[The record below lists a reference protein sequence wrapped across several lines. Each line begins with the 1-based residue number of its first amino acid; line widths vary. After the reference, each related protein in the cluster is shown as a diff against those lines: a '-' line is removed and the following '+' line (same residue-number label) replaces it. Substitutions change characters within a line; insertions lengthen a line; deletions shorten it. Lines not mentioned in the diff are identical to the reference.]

1 MRDVLR
7 TIREVQTRSYL
18 SQVINEVVPLEN
30 EVINDEPEAEFEIV
44 HHSCIYPNGAQYVGS
59 FRVDKF
65 RAAAP
70 SVGTHARARARAHTH
85 THTHTHT
92 HPRRGGGDAR
102 PPEREGGEREG

>member
-18 SQVINEVVPLEN
+18 SQVINEVVPLAN
-30 EVINDEPEAEFEIV
+30 EVINDEPEAEFEIA
-44 HHSCIYPNGAQYVGS
+44 HHSCTYPNGAQYVGS

-70 SVGTHARARARAHTH
+70 SVCTHAHTH
-85 THTHTHT
+85 THTHTHKYT
-92 HPRRGGGDAR
+92 HTHTQTCIHTRT
-102 PPEREGGEREG
+102 